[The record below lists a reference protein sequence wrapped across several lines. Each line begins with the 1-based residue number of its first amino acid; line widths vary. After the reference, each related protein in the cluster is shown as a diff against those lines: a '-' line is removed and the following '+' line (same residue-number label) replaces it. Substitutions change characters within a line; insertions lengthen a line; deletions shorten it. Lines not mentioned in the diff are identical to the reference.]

1 MLRFNERIKEIR
13 KNKGLTQKALGRLI
27 NKSAQVISNWERG
40 YTTTINQDD
49 IRNIARAFNIK
60 ISELMSDDEY
70 ATYNKSDERKQ
81 PKDLTKFLNQ
91 TEIMFDG
98 ETYKLNPES
107 RQKLRNALEFAF
119 YEAKKM
125 NKRKKD

>member
-1 MLRFNERIKEIR
+1 MMNIIKSLRQQNNF
-13 KNKGLTQKALGRLI
+13 TQEELGQKLNI
-27 NKSAQVISNWERG
+27 QKSAISKYETGR
-40 YTTTINQDD
+40 TRPSMETLQKLSDVFKVPINVLL
-49 IRNIARAFNIK
+49 NGFGIK
-60 ISELMSDDEY
+60 TEISEQE
-70 ATYNKSDERKQ
+70 TKQ
-81 PKDLTKFLNQ
+81 PKDLAKFLDQ

-98 ETYKLNPES
+98 EVHKLNDES

>member
-1 MLRFNERIKEIR
+1 MNIIKQLRQQSN
-13 KNKGLTQKALGRLI
+13 LTQQELGEKLNI
-27 NKSAQVISNWERG
+27 QKSAISKYETGRTRPSLETLQKLSSIFKVSVETLLNG
-40 YTTTINQDD
+40 LG
-49 IRNIARAFNIK
+49 IK
-60 ISELMSDDEY
+60 IEEFNQE
-70 ATYNKSDERKQ
+70 TKQ

>member
-1 MLRFNERIKEIR
+1 MNIIKQLRQQSN
-13 KNKGLTQKALGRLI
+13 LTQQELGEKLNI
-27 NKSAQVISNWERG
+27 QKSAISKYETGRTRPSLETLQKLSSIFKVSVETLLNG
-40 YTTTINQDD
+40 LG
-49 IRNIARAFNIK
+49 IK
-60 ISELMSDDEY
+60 IEEFNQE
-70 ATYNKSDERKQ
+70 AKQ